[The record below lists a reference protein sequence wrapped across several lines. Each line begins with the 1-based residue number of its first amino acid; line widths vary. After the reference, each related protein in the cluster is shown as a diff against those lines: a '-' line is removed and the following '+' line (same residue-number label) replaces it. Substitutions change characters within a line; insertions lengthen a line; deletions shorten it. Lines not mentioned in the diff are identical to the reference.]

1 MTARPQETRSRAPHE
16 IAIVGSDMLLA
27 ALPARPVQLSH
38 ALLASGFSLVVPA
51 SWGDELLAEHAV
63 RQVLSVDAR
72 PRIYC
77 ACPRIRHRL
86 LAAGDE
92 LAPHL
97 LALIPPPVA
106 AARYLRNAWPAETL
120 RIVYIGGCE
129 GADDPS
135 IDERVTPTEM
145 LERLDARGIIPARL
159 PTTFR
164 DVVPP
169 DRRRH
174 WSLPG
179 GCPSPEA
186 LAEHAGDRQ
195 LRPIGRDGY
204 TQELVEG
211 LLSGQPLLLDLGETF
226 GCACAGRV
234 EVHGVAATRAEVVA
248 LEPPRAPLPV
258 LDSDIVVD
266 VDYRPRLVLSRPT
279 NARPPALPELIAPEL
294 SEAPPAPP
302 ATAVPTAPPLPAY
315 EPAPDYS
322 NDPQPT
328 PWPPSTAATSRAL
341 RRSMAVTP
349 PGVAVTASREGRQP
363 PPQPILGGERPDG
376 RTSVAARTESLTP
389 AHGLHRV
396 ARTRASLRVMREHG
410 AAVPRAFAA
419 LRRSGGINAIDAA
432 TPAPAASPDATPT
445 PEGKDQSTAIEVVT
459 TAPAVP
465 EPESEAHES
474 AAPQPVVAEI
484 PATAQREAEEPPHVD
499 AAPPVEQASHAS
511 VDRVEEEPIVTEPAG
526 ALAQPPMVDAP
537 AAVAEESPSVPSP
550 VEPLSAPVQ
559 TPSTP
564 GHAARLRPPKLT
576 PIPPPPPPQ
585 PRRLR
590 GMFATAAL
598 LLALIALVVAV
609 FGF

>member
-1 MTARPQETRSRAPHE
+1 MTARPQESRSHAPHE

-27 ALPARPVQLSH
+27 ALPARPIQLSH

-106 AARYLRNAWPAETL
+106 AARYLRNAWPTETL
-120 RIVYIGGCE
+120 RIVYIGTCE

-145 LERLDARGIIPARL
+145 LARLDARGIIPARL

-169 DRRRH
+169 DRRRY

-234 EVHGVAATRAEVVA
+234 EVHGVAATREEVVA

-266 VDYRPRLVLSRPT
+266 VDYRPRLVLTRAT
-279 NARPPALPELIAPEL
+279 NVRHPVLPDLIAPGP
-294 SEAPPAPP
+294 SGAPPPPSDAAP
-302 ATAVPTAPPLPAY
+302 VSPPLPAF
-315 EPAPDYS
+315 EPPSAYS
-322 NDPQPT
+322 NDSQPVA
-328 PWPPSTAATSRAL
+328 WPPATVPPSRAL
-341 RRSMAVTP
+341 RRAMAVTP

-363 PPQPILGGERPDG
+363 PPQPFLGGERHDG
-376 RTSVAARTESLTP
+376 RAAVAAPRAASLSP

-396 ARTRASLRVMREHG
+396 ARTRASLRVTRDHG
-410 AAVPRAFAA
+410 ATVPRAFAA
-419 LRRSGGINAIDAA
+419 LRRSGANNAIDAA
-432 TPAPAASPDATPT
+432 TPPPPAEPDTTTPGEIEEQTTPIEAVTHAPEQVDVEIVVQGDEPRAVEVEQSAPVDVDAAT
-445 PEGKDQSTAIEVVT
+445 
-459 TAPAVP
+459 P
-465 EPESEAHES
+465 EPEDIATPAEVESHAAVEVVEEAPVE
-474 AAPQPVVAEI
+474 AAPVQALMQPPVVEAPTIIVE
-484 PATAQREAEEPPHVD
+484 PAPT
-499 AAPPVEQASHAS
+499 APP
-511 VDRVEEEPIVTEPAG
+511 
-526 ALAQPPMVDAP
+526 
-537 AAVAEESPSVPSP
+537 P

-559 TPSTP
+559 SPLSP
-564 GHAARLRPPKLT
+564 GHAARLRTPKLT

>member
-1 MTARPQETRSRAPHE
+1 MTARPQETRSRASHE

-106 AARYLRNAWPAETL
+106 AARYLRNAWPTETL
-120 RIVYIGGCE
+120 RIVYIGTCE

-145 LERLDARGIIPARL
+145 LARLDARGIIPARL

-169 DRRRH
+169 DRRRY

-179 GCPSPEA
+179 GCPSPEV

-234 EVHGVAATRAEVVA
+234 EVHGVAATREEVVA

-258 LDSDIVVD
+258 LDADIVVD
-266 VDYRPRLVLSRPT
+266 VDYRPRLVLSRAM
-279 NARPPALPELIAPEL
+279 NVRHPALPDLIAPEP
-294 SEAPPAPP
+294 SDAAPAAPA
-302 ATAVPTAPPLPAY
+302 APPLPAF
-315 EPAPDYS
+315 EPSPDHS
-322 NDPQPT
+322 NDMQQVIRPPATMPDSRPQR
-328 PWPPSTAATSRAL
+328 RA
-341 RRSMAVTP
+341 MAVTP

-363 PPQPILGGERPDG
+363 PPQQILGGERLDE
-376 RTSVAARTESLTP
+376 RTDAVAPPLST

-396 ARTRASLRVMREHG
+396 ARTRASLRVTREHG

-419 LRRSGGINAIDAA
+419 LRRSGATNALDAATLPRPADPEATTPGEIEEQTTPIETVTHPPDQVEPEVVVQGDAPQPVEAEHLAPPDVDVEAPEPEDAA
-432 TPAPAASPDATPT
+432 TPAERESHAAVDPRE
-445 PEGKDQSTAIEVVT
+445 EGPIE
-459 TAPAVP
+459 AVP
-465 EPESEAHES
+465 VQALVQPPLA
-474 AAPQPVVAEI
+474 AAPTIVVDPVY
-484 PATAQREAEEPPHVD
+484 
-499 AAPPVEQASHAS
+499 AAPPTA
-511 VDRVEEEPIVTEPAG
+511 
-526 ALAQPPMVDAP
+526 
-537 AAVAEESPSVPSP
+537 
-550 VEPLSAPVQ
+550 EPLSAPVQ
-559 TPSTP
+559 GTVTP
-564 GHAARLRPPKLT
+564 GHAARLRTPRLT
-576 PIPPPPPPQ
+576 PIPPPPSPQ

-590 GMFATAAL
+590 GMLATAAL